1 MVELYFPAHFKLD
14 LPQMSS
20 ERGMLCV
27 TWRSFRPSV
36 EFAISLSS
44 AMKTS
49 SASDGGGSVSLG
61 SGVRGTW
68 HGALADSWSEK
79 YSFAAISHLRFG
91 DCLLLQH
98 KLIYPN

>member
-1 MVELYFPAHFKLD
+1 MSPVGLLDPTWNLLFP
-14 LPQMSS
+14 
-20 ERGMLCV
+20 
-27 TWRSFRPSV
+27 
-36 EFAISLSS
+36 LSS

-49 SASDGGGSVSLG
+49 SASDGGGSVSMG

-68 HGALADSWSEK
+68 NGALAGGLSEK
-79 YSFAAISHLRFG
+79 YSFVVISHLRFG